1 MTKITFVFISCF
13 FLLLA
18 LYTGVTEFNT
28 VSQVVPAIL
37 FIALLGIPHGAI
49 DHLLFLEKSTWS
61 PLLFYSFYL
70 GLIVLY
76 IVAWIFTPAVSMGVF
91 LVLSAYHFGQSQF
104 ADLDKIK
111 GRMKP
116 FLYLSWGLTVLSG
129 LIYFN
134 RHEISELLTSSK
146 EMNSFIEIMN
156 PSLALPLM
164 IVFGVLTIGL
174 LGYNLIKNS
183 LTLERLGIEI
193 LVMGLIQFSFVAFPV
208 LTGFTLFFVVIHSL
222 KVLSDEYD
230 FMHKVRKRFSL
241 KGFLKMLLP
250 YTLLSL
256 FGSAFLLLIS
266 HLDYMPVS
274 NLLLV
279 FILISV
285 LTLPHSIV
293 MEVFY
298 RNR

>member
-18 LYTGVTEFNT
+18 LYTGVSEYNT
-28 VSQVVPAIL
+28 AAQVIPAIVC
-37 FIALLGIPHGAI
+37 IALLGIPHGAI

-61 PLLFYSFYL
+61 PLLFYTFYL
-70 GLIVLY
+70 GLIALY
-76 IVAWIFTPAVSMGVF
+76 VVAWLLAPTLSMGLF

-104 ADLDKIK
+104 TDLKQFK
-111 GRMKP
+111 RKLKP
-116 FLYLSWGLTVLSG
+116 FLYLSWGLTVLAG

-134 RHEISELLTSSK
+134 RAEIAGLAETSP
-146 EMNSFIEIMN
+146 EMAAFSGIMN
-156 PSLALPLM
+156 PQLALTLM
-164 IVFGVLTIGL
+164 AISGIVTLGI
-174 LGYNLIKNS
+174 LGYGLIKNH
-183 LTLERLGIEI
+183 LTFERFGIEI
-193 LVMGLIQFSFVAFPV
+193 LVMGLIQFSFMVFPI

-222 KVLSDEYD
+222 KVLTDEYD
-230 FMHKVRKRFSL
+230 FMQKVKQRFTI

-266 HLDYMPVS
+266 HFEYMPIS

-298 RNR
+298 RKR